1 MKPSEKYIVVLACR
15 FASGANGTG
24 PFELSDAIKGA
35 RILRLTCGASVH
47 SGMVLSALEQGAQG
61 VVLLTCPGTLC
72 HFREGARWAAGI
84 ARKTSKLLGLLGFS
98 KERVRV
104 MESGEGTDVY
114 EEIRDFA
121 AALDVTLD
129 TRESFRGSGAKRE
142 LEGAKR

>member
-15 FASGANGTG
+15 FASGANGTQ
-24 PFELSDAIKGA
+24 PVELSDAIEGV

-84 ARKTSKLLGLLGFS
+84 ARKTSRLLGLLGFF
-98 KERVRV
+98 KERVQV
-104 MESGEGTDVY
+104 VESGEGVDVY
-114 EEIRDFA
+114 EEIREFA
-121 AALDVTLD
+121 AALDVTVGP
-129 TRESFRGSGAKRE
+129 RESFRGSSAKRE
-142 LEGAKR
+142 LEGAKK